1 MSPGATIGVT
11 IVSWNSAAYLSSCLD
26 SLAAQ
31 TQQPSEVVV
40 VDNGSSEESLQ
51 IAQSHSIV
59 SLVDPAGENLGFSV
73 GQNRAIAQ
81 TDSPWVLVLNPD
93 TRLATDFLARMSAAI
108 TNHPEPELGTL
119 CGKLLRM
126 DSRLKPVEPAE
137 IDSVGMEMFRSF
149 RHLDR
154 GSGRLDDGRWDTEEL
169 VFGATGAAALFRRSM
184 VEDLQIDGAF
194 FDPQFFA
201 YREDADVAWRA
212 QTLGWNCLYVPSAIG
227 YHVRSVLPERRYEV
241 AAVLNRYSVR
251 NRFLMRWKNADGATW
266 RHCGWRGLWRDLMV
280 VGGCFLRERSSV
292 PGLWE
297 AFRGWPGGRRQHRW
311 IESQRRRPSGEVLEW
326 FQ

>member
-40 VDNGSSEESLQ
+40 VDNGSSDESLR

-126 DSRLKPVEPAE
+126 DSRMKPVEPAE

-212 QTLGWNCLYVPSAIG
+212 QTLGWKNRGIQIAECSWSLVTMASA
-227 YHVRSVLPERRYEV
+227 VRTQSSTPRALEPGRCWTPRCS
-241 AAVLNRYSVR
+241 L
-251 NRFLMRWKNADGATW
+251 LGALSFS
-266 RHCGWRGLWRDLMV
+266 RHCLQPHLPRTQRCKRCLVCLHRISVVSACSGRFESWRPV
-280 VGGCFLRERSSV
+280 LRQPCSRVRRS
-292 PGLWE
+292 G
-297 AFRGWPGGRRQHRW
+297 
-311 IESQRRRPSGEVLEW
+311 IC
-326 FQ
+326 